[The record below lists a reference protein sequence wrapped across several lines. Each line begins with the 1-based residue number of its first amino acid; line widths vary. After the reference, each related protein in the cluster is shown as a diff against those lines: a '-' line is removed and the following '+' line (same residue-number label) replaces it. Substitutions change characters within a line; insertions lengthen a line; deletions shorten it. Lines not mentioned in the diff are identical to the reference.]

1 MVNAYRAELNRDEG
15 DPSRLAITVD
25 MIMGYDAQT
34 KKRLGKTYGLAQLAV
49 HIVQVMGYPT

>member
-1 MVNAYRAELNRDEG
+1 MLNAYRAELNRDEG

-34 KKRLGKTYGLAQLAV
+34 EKQLGKKYGLAPA
-49 HIVQVMGYPT
+49 